1 MPELRVRHEERDPE
15 AVALDVVM
23 HYMNHADQKGRERL
37 MFHLQHKYFNDGFF
51 IAKLTHAMTIAPP
64 GYHDPHEAARKD
76 PGPLD
81 FGEKEGGKK
90 K

>member
-23 HYMNHADQKGRERL
+23 HYMNHAEQKSRERL

-51 IAKLTHAMTIAPP
+51 IAKLTQAMTIAPP
-64 GYHDPHEAARKD
+64 GYKAHEATRRD
-76 PGPLD
+76 TGPID
-81 FGEKEGGKK
+81 FGSSEGGKK